1 MPIRARV
8 GRHTRSGGG
17 HCQNWADD
25 QRVIIDLLNR
35 VPRTSG
41 GAQGD
46 LNPRI
51 VAGIC
56 SDDLYAAIAVF
67 EDKYFPG
74 QRSGFLDP
82 GGLMYQK
89 LAMLAAPAPAP
100 PPVAAP
106 TPPPAPSPPTSG
118 PIPRLLTSAEKALLR
133 PIFADTLDYDHQ
145 IVSRNDGETGGPDNS
160 YTPGYLPNMAKT
172 LWSWDYGLVHDDAV
186 AAVFVHEMVHV
197 WQSGH
202 GSHNLLRG
210 IYLWIRYDH
219 ITGDYGSSYNY
230 DLDSSS
236 SLSYFNMEQQAQIIQ
251 DYYRVSKGLSPEP
264 SYNVGT
270 RKSLSDYQPYVDQLK
285 SAGSFQ
291 GVGAGEDGQEA
302 RDRIMRHAW
311 GRNAP

>member
-41 GAQGD
+41 GAQGG

-74 QRSGFLDP
+74 QRSGFFDP

-118 PIPRLLTSAEKALLR
+118 PIPRLLTSAEKALVR

-172 LWSWDYGLVHDDAV
+172 LWRWDYGLVHDDAF

-202 GSHNLLRG
+202 ASHNLLRG
-210 IYLWIRYDH
+210 LTTTSIPRVRSTISIWSSRRRSSR
-219 ITGDYGSSYNY
+219 TTTACRRGSHPS
-230 DLDSSS
+230 
-236 SLSYFNMEQQAQIIQ
+236 QATM
-251 DYYRVSKGLSPEP
+251 S
-264 SYNVGT
+264 
-270 RKSLSDYQPYVDQLK
+270 
-285 SAGSFQ
+285 
-291 GVGAGEDGQEA
+291 
-302 RDRIMRHAW
+302 
-311 GRNAP
+311 GRGKV